1 MKKFYVAVISAEEN
15 GAGILKENER
25 AVRAC
30 GLSGCCDIE
39 AVAEKFKIGKI
50 SASGSSATVT
60 DGMVYLDKRE
70 NPDIIFSV
78 RLALCFGAEGVI
90 IPFGNNKNRP
100 YVKEGR
106 AYTTKEMVSA
116 VGELKRLAPLFN
128 REFADLGAIAP

>member
-1 MKKFYVAVISAEEN
+1 MKKFYVVIISTEED

-25 AVRAC
+25 AVRSC

-39 AVAEKFKIGKI
+39 TVKEKLKIGKI
-50 SASGSSATVT
+50 SAAGNSVNVT
-60 DGMVYLDKRE
+60 DGILFLDKRD

-100 YVKEGR
+100 YIREGR
-106 AYTTKEMVSA
+106 AYTTKEMSAA
-116 VGELKRLAPLFN
+116 VGEIKRLAPLFN
-128 REFADLGAIAP
+128 REFAEVAPSAQ